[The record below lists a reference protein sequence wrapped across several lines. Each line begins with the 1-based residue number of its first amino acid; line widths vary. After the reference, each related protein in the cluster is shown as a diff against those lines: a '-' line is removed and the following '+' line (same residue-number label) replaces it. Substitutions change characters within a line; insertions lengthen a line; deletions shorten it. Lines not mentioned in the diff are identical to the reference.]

1 MEEYEN
7 NLEHLSIRVID
18 LRTSS
23 PAHGLRLTLFAG
35 QELTTFYQ
43 THLDIFGFSHTW
55 RSSTTRRSLAAQIHR
70 HAFEQRNDRML
81 VGESIWFLQL
91 DTGTYFGY
99 LDTDVEQ
106 VEILFKMRRGE
117 DCYLDVVVG
126 PRDYAFGQRMVVRN

>member
-1 MEEYEN
+1 M
-7 NLEHLSIRVID
+7 
-18 LRTSS
+18 
-23 PAHGLRLTLFAG
+23 
-35 QELTTFYQ
+35 
-43 THLDIFGFSHTW
+43 
-55 RSSTTRRSLAAQIHR
+55 
-70 HAFEQRNDRML
+70 
-81 VGESIWFLQL
+81 GESIWFLQL